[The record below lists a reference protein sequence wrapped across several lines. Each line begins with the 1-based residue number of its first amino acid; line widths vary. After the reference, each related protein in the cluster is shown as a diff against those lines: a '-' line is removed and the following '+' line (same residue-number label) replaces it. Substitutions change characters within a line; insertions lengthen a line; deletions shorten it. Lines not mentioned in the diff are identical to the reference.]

1 MSDDKSDKAGG
12 WFGNPL
18 PIVMVVLLAAG
29 VLVKNIPLES
39 ARPTDPERVKFSTTS
54 QQDVEARLWQDPFA
68 AVENYEKSSKQAV
81 TPEEE
86 TLPTSH
92 LPEALCKNIKK
103 RQDEGTIVTVIAV
116 SVSGGSYAEAAESRR
131 RSRFAVDSALDF
143 HHYHPENAEALG
155 YFRID
160 LPESQSTA
168 NTFNLTVPY
177 EWFETRGKS
186 SAVLVLWLNEDKLTS
201 EPLTNLRTLFD
212 KLTPIELAGNG
223 KGLRA
228 KIIGPAGSAML
239 RDLIRESTDPN
250 RKPIPLKSGSTLEVY
265 SPSATISSCDLKTS
279 GTPEST
285 TPWDCFMMDHST
297 QPTDRGTLPIL
308 RTTGTDDVLSAAL
321 LWELWQRGV
330 NRTRAD
336 KRQCADGLVLI
347 GERDSEYG
355 RTLSR
360 YLQNG
365 FSDRCGATTSS
376 PVRTF
381 NYLRGL
387 DGVLPDIDKSD
398 SKAPPKDNSSRSK
411 NLRAQLEDAPP
422 EHAEGRSQFDYLRRL
437 ADEID
442 RLDRDR
448 EFFAENGVKA
458 IGLVGSDL
466 YDKLLILQ
474 ALRSR
479 FKDKIFFTTDLDARY
494 LHADQND
501 WARNLVVASNFGL
514 SLRPALQRSTLPF
527 RDSYQTATY
536 LATLVAIEN
545 QDQPFD
551 WTLGM
556 ENSLRPGLQQS
567 TQPILDNYLTA
578 SYLAPPMAHK
588 QPFDWKEWLRP
599 QIFEIGR
606 TQAIHLAS
614 PSVKDLTDWIESD
627 YSKDSAPR
635 AKDVKCD
642 GNWTECENIEPDWP
656 PQILSL
662 EHLSKILIML
672 CLGIFLVAL
681 ANRRVNETV
690 RAAFAAP
697 SPKRDAAR
705 TILYVV
711 TGTVVVVFMILA
723 IVWTLMDESLTQG
736 IGEPF
741 VWFEGVSV
749 WPSLVVRFV
758 CLVTMLSLWYA
769 FLKMI
774 QQKEKP
780 DKDFEI
786 ALPKIRKLDRSKLH
800 AWLKGPHL
808 NLALFDKE
816 GNAETNSIV
825 REESAE
831 KKIIDV
837 ATLWQNYLRATS
849 WREMAGWIVASLLI
863 GVILFFAAFKVFDRP
878 SFPHR
883 GELVKTLHFILV
895 FSNALVLWSV
905 IFWVG
910 YETRACAR
918 FIETLSNAR
927 SLWSTVRLDREEAS
941 TGVPRAHLDDYLD
954 FQLIVHATQRIHWLI
969 YLPFVSILFMV
980 LARSNFFDAM
990 DFPLAL
996 VFVIGL
1002 ALGYSL
1008 HSARLLRKSAE
1019 AARAT
1024 ALENYETRLLTQARA
1039 TDSQPP
1045 FLMASPVSAE
1055 QIKILMER
1063 IRGTREGAFA
1073 PFAQQPALQALL
1085 LPFGGYGSVQ
1095 IIEYLF
1101 KL

>member
-1 MSDDKSDKAGG
+1 
-12 WFGNPL
+12 
-18 PIVMVVLLAAG
+18 
-29 VLVKNIPLES
+29 
-39 ARPTDPERVKFSTTS
+39 
-54 QQDVEARLWQDPFA
+54 
-68 AVENYEKSSKQAV
+68 
-81 TPEEE
+81 
-86 TLPTSH
+86 
-92 LPEALCKNIKK
+92 
-103 RQDEGTIVTVIAV
+103 
-116 SVSGGSYAEAAESRR
+116 
-131 RSRFAVDSALDF
+131 
-143 HHYHPENAEALG
+143 
-155 YFRID
+155 
-160 LPESQSTA
+160 
-168 NTFNLTVPY
+168 
-177 EWFETRGKS
+177 
-186 SAVLVLWLNEDKLTS
+186 
-201 EPLTNLRTLFD
+201 
-212 KLTPIELAGNG
+212 
-223 KGLRA
+223 
-228 KIIGPAGSAML
+228 
-239 RDLIRESTDPN
+239 
-250 RKPIPLKSGSTLEVY
+250 
-265 SPSATISSCDLKTS
+265 
-279 GTPEST
+279 
-285 TPWDCFMMDHST
+285 
-297 QPTDRGTLPIL
+297 
-308 RTTGTDDVLSAAL
+308 
-321 LWELWQRGV
+321 
-330 NRTRAD
+330 
-336 KRQCADGLVLI
+336 
-347 GERDSEYG
+347 
-355 RTLSR
+355 
-360 YLQNG
+360 
-365 FSDRCGATTSS
+365 
-376 PVRTF
+376 
-381 NYLRGL
+381 
-387 DGVLPDIDKSD
+387 
-398 SKAPPKDNSSRSK
+398 
-411 NLRAQLEDAPP
+411 
-422 EHAEGRSQFDYLRRL
+422 
-437 ADEID
+437 
-442 RLDRDR
+442 
-448 EFFAENGVKA
+448 
-458 IGLVGSDL
+458 
-466 YDKLLILQ
+466 
-474 ALRSR
+474 
-479 FKDKIFFTTDLDARY
+479 
-494 LHADQND
+494 
-501 WARNLVVASNFGL
+501 
-514 SLRPALQRSTLPF
+514 
-527 RDSYQTATY
+527 
-536 LATLVAIEN
+536 
-545 QDQPFD
+545 
-551 WTLGM
+551 
-556 ENSLRPGLQQS
+556 
-567 TQPILDNYLTA
+567 
-578 SYLAPPMAHK
+578 
-588 QPFDWKEWLRP
+588 
-599 QIFEIGR
+599 
-606 TQAIHLAS
+606 
-614 PSVKDLTDWIESD
+614 
-627 YSKDSAPR
+627 
-635 AKDVKCD
+635 
-642 GNWTECENIEPDWP
+642 
-656 PQILSL
+656 
-662 EHLSKILIML
+662 
-672 CLGIFLVAL
+672 
-681 ANRRVNETV
+681 
-690 RAAFAAP
+690 
-697 SPKRDAAR
+697 
-705 TILYVV
+705 
-711 TGTVVVVFMILA
+711 VVVFMILA

-780 DKDFEI
+780 DTDFEI

-816 GNAETNSIV
+816 GNAETNSAV

-831 KKIIDV
+831 KKIVDV
-837 ATLWQNYLRATS
+837 TTLWQNYLRATS

-1002 ALGYSL
+1002 ALSYSL

-1019 AARAT
+1019 ATRAT